1 MIVLRLTKVSAIAT
15 SIIFVGAFSL
25 LTSPASIAD
34 DSVTDDLRRC
44 ASVDDASSRLA
55 CYDKLSGRQA
65 SSPETITSPAA
76 VSKPVAVPP
85 NDLGTESL
93 HRADD
98 KKGDNA
104 AVIATVNRC
113 VKDSRKKYVFYL
125 DGGQVWKQVSDKKL
139 FYKEC
144 AFNVTI
150 SKDFFGYKMQ
160 VDGEKYRFRV
170 SRIR

>member
-1 MIVLRLTKVSAIAT
+1 VLRSTNVLIVAVG
-15 SIIFVGAFSL
+15 IILVGALSSL
-25 LTSPASIAD
+25 TPSASLAD
-34 DSVTDDLRRC
+34 DSVTDELRRC

-55 CYDKLSGRQA
+55 CYDKLGGRQA
-65 SSPETITSPAA
+65 STPETIAAPAE
-76 VSKPVAVPP
+76 VGESVALPP
-85 NDLGTESL
+85 DELGSESL
-93 HRADD
+93 HQADD
-98 KKGDNA
+98 KKDEDA
-104 AVIATVNRC
+104 PVIAKVNRC
-113 VKDSRKKYVFYL
+113 VKDARKKYVFYL
-125 DGGQVWKQVSDKKL
+125 EGGQVWKQVSDKKL